1 MQPVYHRV
9 MNEGA
14 VHGSVSIRVHLHIVL
29 QQGGLFVFLLP
40 LSSLSLPSLPPFLF
54 FPTEVAF
61 TRESRAR
68 ISHPR
73 CSVKTE
79 TCRAPLFLSRWRDRF
94 DAENVVDTPRL
105 SILEFLNIQQ
115 CIVFWRRYEEPT
127 RLSLPFSLFL
137 SLILSFLTFIYTWS
151 ISAAFPRYSNIG
163 MIFADKLHFIRR
175 PVIN

>member
-40 LSSLSLPSLPPFLF
+40 LSFSLPSLPPFLF

-127 RLSLPFSLFL
+127 RLSLPFSLSLSLFL
-137 SLILSFLTFIYTWS
+137 SFHLYIYVIDLSRV
-151 ISAAFPRYSNIG
+151 PP
-163 MIFADKLHFIRR
+163 IF
-175 PVIN
+175 